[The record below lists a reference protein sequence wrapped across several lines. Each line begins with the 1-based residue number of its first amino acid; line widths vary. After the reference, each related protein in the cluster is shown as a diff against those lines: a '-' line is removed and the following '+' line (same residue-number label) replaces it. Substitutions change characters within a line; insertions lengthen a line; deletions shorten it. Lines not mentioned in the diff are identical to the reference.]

1 MSKPGDYSS
10 QTYSPSGSGPA
21 KSYPTA
27 DSKIDSSGKSR
38 EKEDLVGLNDKFVR
52 LIEKVKNLED
62 ENKKLDTK
70 LKILKDQEDYESKID
85 EVVKQLENEMEEQI
99 DNLFRDQEKLKDE
112 LCKMQ
117 KEKDDTKMSC
127 KDEIQ
132 KKGDLENEFVI
143 AKKNVD
149 DGHLEAVDLALE
161 LEDLMGKL
169 DFLRVGYDEEI
180 KELESQICNKTV
192 VLRDN
197 SQRSLDMDEIIDH
210 VKSQY
215 ANMAARTRE
224 EAEQW
229 NKKKMDAMV
238 LNVGQREQDVRDLK
252 REIADML
259 RLIQRLKGDLET
271 LIRKEE
277 SLKKE
282 INKSRSDGD
291 ENLEKA
297 RGNIAE
303 LEEALKRAKQDL
315 AGQIRE
321 HQELMNLKLAL
332 DIEIATYH
340 KLLEGEELR
349 MSDLMRNGDVH
360 QPEEEPDP
368 EPSIIP
374 ETITNIPETP
384 VSYPA
389 VYPASKKRLLI
400 KVEVQEGKV
409 VSEIS
414 QYTEE

>member
-38 EKEDLVGLNDKFVR
+38 EKEDL
-52 LIEKVKNLED
+52 VKNLED